1 MKHALVIRH
10 LDFEHAGT
18 LGAVLEQRG
27 YRMQSVDATSPVLSA
42 FAAKQAD
49 LLVIMGGPIG
59 AHDEALYPC
68 LLDELKLIEQRLA
81 SGRPLI
87 GICLGAQLIA
97 RALGTK
103 VYPMPA
109 KEIGFSPLQ
118 LTAAGES
125 SAMALIVDTSVLH
138 WHGDQFD
145 MPPGAVHLAST
156 AQCPNQAFAVGEHV
170 LGLQC
175 HLEFMPEEIERWL
188 VGHACELTQ
197 ANIDV
202 RTLRAQAQNLQQQL
216 PTAAAAVFHRWLD
229 QAEAT
234 CQ

>member
-1 MKHALVIRH
+1 MKHALIIRH

-27 YRMQSVDATSPVLSA
+27 YRIQSVDATSPALSTSEA
-42 FAAKQAD
+42 RQAD

-59 AHDEALYPC
+59 AHDEAIYPF
-68 LLDELKLIEQRLA
+68 LSDELTLIEQRLA

-97 RALGTK
+97 RALGAK
-103 VYPMPA
+103 VYPMAA
-109 KEIGFSPLQ
+109 KEIGFSALQ
-118 LTAAGES
+118 LTAAAEH
-125 SAMALIVDTSVLH
+125 SAMALLADTPVLH

-145 MPPGAVHLAST
+145 IPSGAVHLAST
-156 AQCPNQAFAVGEHV
+156 AQCSNQTFAVGTHV

-188 VGHACELTQ
+188 VGHACELAQ
-197 ANIDV
+197 ANLDV
-202 RTLRAQAQNLQQQL
+202 CMLRAQAQKLQQRL
-216 PTAAAAVFHRWLD
+216 PAAASAVFHRWLD
-229 QAEAT
+229 QAEVA

>member
-27 YRMQSVDATSPVLSA
+27 YRMQSVDATSPAVSA
-42 FAAKQAD
+42 HAAKQAD

-59 AHDEALYPC
+59 AHDEAIYPF
-68 LLDELKLIEQRLA
+68 LSDELALIEQRLA

-97 RALGTK
+97 RALGAR
-103 VYPMPA
+103 VYPMPI

-118 LTAAGES
+118 LTAAAEH
-125 SAMALIVDTSVLH
+125 SAMTLLADTPVLH

-145 MPPGAVHLAST
+145 IPPGAVHLAST
-156 AQCPNQAFAVGEHV
+156 AQCPNQAFAVGAHV

-188 VGHACELTQ
+188 VGHACELAQ
-197 ANIDV
+197 ANLDIC
-202 RTLRAQAQNLQQQL
+202 RLRAQARALQHRL

-229 QAEAT
+229 QAEAA